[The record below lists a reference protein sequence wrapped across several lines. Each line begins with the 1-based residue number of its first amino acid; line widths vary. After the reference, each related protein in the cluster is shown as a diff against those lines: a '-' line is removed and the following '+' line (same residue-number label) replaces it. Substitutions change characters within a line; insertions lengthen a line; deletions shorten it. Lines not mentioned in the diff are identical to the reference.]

1 MPNISYETQ
10 LSFDLAAIPEERP
23 NSLPALQQPV
33 AINDLKFH
41 TSNAPWLS
49 STAESIVNRICQL
62 EKINEIYREASRSQ
76 SICQGARSLMD
87 ETLYSLGINYAVSE
101 QDLSRIP
108 KSGPVVVVANHPFG
122 FVDGMIIA
130 SLLLS
135 LRSDVKL
142 MANSLLG
149 QIQELRELLIQV
161 NPFGN
166 KDATNQ
172 NVMPLR
178 KALRWI
184 TDGGM
189 IATFPA
195 GEVSHF
201 QLRNFGISD
210 PQWSTTIGSI
220 IRITKASVLPIYF
233 DGCNGALF
241 QTLGL
246 VHPRLRTAMLPREFL
261 NKRGRT
267 IQIKIGNVVSWKK
280 LADCSSDH
288 QITEYLRARTYML
301 KNRVTASTDSQV
313 RPLSAPYSGDS
324 LQSEINR
331 LSKEQLLVESRDYEV
346 YYANAVQIPHL
357 LHEIGRLREIT
368 FRAVGE
374 GTGKPIDLD
383 KFDRHYI
390 HMFIWAKERKEL
402 VGAYRLGKT
411 DEILSAYGRAG
422 LYTNTLFR
430 YKIGLMEQISP
441 ALELGRSFVR
451 QEYQKSHS
459 SLMLLWKGIGQ
470 FVVRNPRYRYLFGPV
485 SITNDYQEI
494 SRQLMVAFLKE
505 NSYLNDLAK
514 YVRPRN
520 PFRSP
525 KMARL
530 VDYGENFIINDMDE
544 VTSLISDI
552 ENKQEGIPILLKQ
565 YLRLGGKLLGFN
577 VDRKFS
583 NVLDGLILVDLMR
596 ANQDSLEKYFTKD
609 GLQSFFDYQSRN
621 LAKAS

>member
-1 MPNISYETQ
+1 MPNTSHETQ
-10 LSFDLAAIPEERP
+10 MPFDLAAISEPRP
-23 NSLPALQQPV
+23 VQKQVVALP
-33 AINDLKFH
+33 DELKTH
-41 TSNAPWLS
+41 TGHKAWLT
-49 STAESIVNRICQL
+49 STAASIVSRICQI
-62 EKINEIYREASRSQ
+62 EKVNDVYREVSDSRST
-76 SICQGARSLMD
+76 SHSARSLMD
-87 ETLYSLGINYAVSE
+87 DTLYSLGINYEVSE
-101 QDLSRIP
+101 PDLARIP

-122 FVDGMIIA
+122 FIDGMIMT

-135 LRSDVKL
+135 VRPDVKV

-149 QIQELRELLIQV
+149 QIHELREALIQV

-166 KDATNQ
+166 RVAKTQ
-172 NVMPLR
+172 NVQPLR
-178 KALRWI
+178 QSLRWI
-184 TDGGM
+184 ADGGM
-189 IATFPA
+189 VATFPA

-201 QLRNFGISD
+201 QLRNLGISD
-210 PQWSTTIGSI
+210 PQWSTTIGRI
-220 IRITKASVLPIYF
+220 VRITKASVLPIYF

-246 VHPRLRTAMLPREFL
+246 VHSRLRTAMLPREFL
-261 NKRGRT
+261 NKRGST
-267 IQIKIGNVVSWKK
+267 IRIKIGNVVSWKK
-280 LADCSSDH
+280 LAECSSDH
-288 QITEYLRARTYML
+288 QITDYLRGRTYML
-301 KNRVTASTDSQV
+301 KNRATDRMDSQV
-313 RPLSAPYSGDS
+313 RPLCAPDLGDS
-324 LQSEINR
+324 LQSEIDQ
-331 LSKEQLLVESRDYEV
+331 LPKEKRLVETRDFEV
-346 YYANAVQIPHL
+346 YYANADQIPHI
-357 LHEIGRLREIT
+357 LHEIGRAREVT

-374 GTGKPIDLD
+374 GTGKAIDLD
-383 KFDRHYI
+383 KFDRYYI
-390 HMFIWAKERKEL
+390 QMFIWAKEKREL

-411 DEILSAYGRAG
+411 DEILSTYGKAG
-422 LYTNTLFR
+422 LYTNTLFKYR
-430 YKIGLMEQISP
+430 FGLMEQINP
-441 ALELGRSFVR
+441 ALEMGRSFVR

-505 NSYLNDLAK
+505 NSYRNDLAK

-530 VDYGENFIINDMDE
+530 VDYGDNFMINDMDE

-552 ENKQEGIPILLKQ
+552 ETKQEGIPILLKQ

-596 ANQDSLEKYFTKD
+596 ANQDSLEKYFTKQ
-609 GLQSFFDYQSRN
+609 GLQSVIEYQSRN